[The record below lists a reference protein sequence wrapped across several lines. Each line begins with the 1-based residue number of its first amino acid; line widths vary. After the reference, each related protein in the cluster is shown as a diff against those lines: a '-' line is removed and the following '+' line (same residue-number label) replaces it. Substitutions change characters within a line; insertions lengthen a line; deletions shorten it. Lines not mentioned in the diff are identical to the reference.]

1 MTYLDQ
7 MLQQGWRLHQSGD
20 LEAAQRCYQQVLD
33 GQPNNPDALVYL
45 GIALFDKRHFGE
57 SVEAYRKAI
66 GIRKEFPVAWNN
78 LGNSLRMLG
87 EVEEADACF
96 AEALRMRPGYLSALK
111 NRGTLW
117 VWSGEVE
124 RGLGWYQQGLEVDP
138 GNAEL
143 HRNLGVIHLLLGND
157 DRGWSEYRW
166 RWRMPG
172 MSRPRLAAPIWRGQ
186 SLQDK
191 TILIYPEQGLG
202 DTIQFVRVATAL
214 KHLGAIVIVQCSE
227 RMLPLFTSVP
237 HVDQLT
243 LDSALPPPVDYHASM
258 IEVVDVLYG
267 QTGRMTCCNELFADG
282 DGYLTVS
289 DALIDY
295 WRDWLNAHT
304 RLKRVGIAWQGNP
317 SHHADVYRSV
327 PLEVL
332 RPLSRVRGIELISLQ
347 FGFGCE
353 QLDSCD
359 FADRIARLPSH
370 VDTDGGA
377 FTDTAAIVR
386 NLDYVVTTDTAIAHL
401 AGAVAVPVALMLGRV
416 PDWRWELEGESTAW
430 YPTMTLIRQ
439 QQLGVWDDVIKR
451 ACEWVTSS

>member
-7 MLQQGWRLHQSGD
+7 LLQQGWQVHQSGD
-20 LEAAQRCYQQVLD
+20 VDGAKRRYEQVLD
-33 GQPNNPDALVYL
+33 AEPDNANALVYL
-45 GIALFDKRHFGE
+45 GIAHFDQRRFGE

-66 GIRKEFPVAWNN
+66 RIRKQFPVAWNN

-87 EVEEADACF
+87 EVEEADECF
-96 AEALRMRPGYLSALK
+96 AEALRMQPGYLSALK

-117 VWSGEVE
+117 VWTGQIE
-124 RGLGWYQQGLEVDP
+124 RGLGWYQQALEVDP
-138 GNAEL
+138 NNAEL
-143 HRNLGVIHLLLGND
+143 HRNLGVIHLLLGNFE
-157 DRGWSEYRW
+157 RGWPEYRW

-172 MSRPRLAAPIWRGQ
+172 MSRPRLAAPIWRGE

-214 KHLGAIVIVQCSE
+214 KRLGAAVIVQCSE

-237 HVDQLT
+237 NVDRLT
-243 LDSALPPPVDYHASM
+243 LDTAVPPPVHFHASM

-267 QTGRMTCCNELFADG
+267 QTGQMEWCNELFADG

-289 DALIDY
+289 NALIDY
-295 WRDWLNAHT
+295 WRDWLKAHT
-304 RLKRVGIAWQGNP
+304 QLKRVGIAWQGNP

-332 RPLSRVRGIELISLQ
+332 RPLSRVGGIDLISLQ

-359 FADRIARLPSH
+359 FADRIVRLPSH

-386 NLDYVVTTDTAIAHL
+386 NLDCVVTTDTSIAHL
-401 AGAVAVPVALMLGRV
+401 AGTVATPVALMLGCV
-416 PDWRWELEGESTAW
+416 PDWRWGLEGESTAW
-430 YPTMTLIRQ
+430 YPTMKLIRQ
-439 QQLGVWDDVIKR
+439 EQLGIWDNVIER
-451 ACEWVTSS
+451 ACQWVTSS